1 MEIAKTLVFPH
12 NFLFSQFPFILI
24 HERGK
29 CFVVLL
35 SNNVY
40 VLEVVLSIVFVR
52 SYLITTLYLSST
64 LQMMSSVW
72 IMVPSR
78 GVKINPFSRSEYM
91 IKVRLALITTAFDFV
106 EFNFVG
112 H

>member
-1 MEIAKTLVFPH
+1 MNPNPNPNPNNPNNLLDTIILLGYKVRMSCIQLWTLVEIAKTLVFPH

-29 CFVVLL
+29 CFIVLL

-52 SYLITTLYLSST
+52 WYLITT
-64 LQMMSSVW
+64 
-72 IMVPSR
+72 
-78 GVKINPFSRSEYM
+78 
-91 IKVRLALITTAFDFV
+91 
-106 EFNFVG
+106 
-112 H
+112 